1 MSNIQKADDTVKV
14 SQYIIAFAGAAR
26 VAQAAM
32 SSDSIPM
39 AIKEYRFKINVD
51 SDIKMENTTDVGLTV
66 YGIKL
71 TNKLTVGYTSSLGVE
86 IECSIVPQVTIV
98 DG

>member
-1 MSNIQKADDTVKV
+1 MADVVKV
-14 SQYIIAFAGAAR
+14 SAYIIAFAGAAR
-26 VAQAAM
+26 VAQQTM
-32 SSDSIPM
+32 STGAVPM

-51 SDIKMENTTDVGLTV
+51 SDMKIENTMDVGLTV
-66 YGIKL
+66 YGMKL

-98 DG
+98 EG